1 MFPREVR
8 VIIDDVSQDEQ
19 PRGPFNGQEELM
31 SEAEKLPKNQP
42 AEIHLNG
49 IPRYAGEI
57 SVIKGERLLLSEARP
72 MRGKQ
77 LGPVIEVR
85 PGAKGDLLFRELF
98 DERGDP
104 LIVPVSIVGV
114 AGKDITLAFCDQ
126 ASALA
131 STVLKQLQSKPG
143 KHSPAGSH
151 DSVKLLTE
159 LKTRSL
165 RLLNRML
172 TDYLSALSDHLYQ
185 MSSRPQN
192 SDLREQF
199 YEAITAIRQSSATMY
214 EAFTEAIEGFF
225 GDLTAGE
232 EGASQDADKSGS
244 SELNLVDLQDFED
257 TLSLNRMIEMGR
269 DKHALSLEYLTLR
282 YAELVEMSPLDVEL
296 PVHIAPVCQAFQT
309 AISDRGIPQS
319 IAPEVY
325 GFFSSQVV
333 RQLDT
338 FYASL
343 NAYLRDQGVL
353 SDVEQDIK
361 RHGSILKRMELDK
374 KKGIAPKK
382 PEKKSPDTS
391 APPQDSSAAAKSVP
405 SLDEAARL
413 LAEAGQA
420 GVDGG
425 GKNKDSPAQVP
436 GELVDAIKQQ
446 FNPDDLYRS
455 VIDALNFR
463 RLNAGGDGVPGG
475 APLGFGSSQP
485 PVDESNMAGSSA
497 LAKALTALQGDSK
510 VRNQLLEQSSLREY
524 LDKNQANISEL
535 DGTEG
540 IKSDSLNQIDLVD
553 NLFTDLRTEI
563 DVTPDLK
570 PVVGDLQI
578 PLAKLAL
585 LEPQFFANSSHPA
598 RGVIDK
604 VAQLS
609 SSANYPNKALEG
621 RISTIVDNIVDN
633 YEDDSSVFKSALE
646 QLDTLSE
653 QQQKALER
661 NVERVVKTQDGQQKL
676 RKAHVAVDKILRSR
690 IRPPKAPKPIVDLV
704 NNGWR
709 DLLTLT
715 YVKEG
720 PYSRAWKDYVKTLD
734 LLSLWLI
741 EQQRG
746 GVSEEMQVERGLEAD
761 PFIDMIQQ
769 QISEAL
775 PSNLAHEPVLV
786 NLKEVLSGRAELE
799 LTPVEH
805 PAIEALPDPVE
816 VREKVDTLPRLRRW
830 VKRVEDLETGN
841 WLSYR
846 DKEGARRRMQLA
858 WINDE
863 ENRFIFVNER
873 GQKVADLTS
882 IELAREL
889 SRGVK
894 PPTAADDLPLV
905 DQSMYKTLEHVQ
917 RSLSFDKNHDSLTQL
932 VNRETFVTQLQAA
945 LKHAKTKHAFHA
957 LLHIDIDQFSVVND
971 VYDELTGDQVL
982 VEFAK
987 LLSQQHGKKVSSARL
1002 EGDKFAMLLLDRTV
1016 EQALEHA
1023 EQIRGDIEASP
1034 VTIENDQVSFTVSIG
1049 VCGILDQNTSVDEIM
1064 ENAELATRT
1073 AKETGRNRVKQYRE
1087 DHRRAEEY
1095 RAEEA
1100 ATMAQVAKT
1109 LDTKNFVLQAQPIA
1123 RTHPA
1128 PGEPEIEHYEV
1139 LLAIADDEGALH
1151 SPQEFITSAER
1162 FGFMTQ
1168 VDRWVVKEVF
1178 TWISKM
1184 MDEQK
1189 VVPNLAINLSG
1200 NSIVDDNFMEYLFE
1214 QISDFGVG
1222 TSKICFE
1229 ITETGT
1235 ISNMVKA
1242 TDFVNEFKNIGCK
1255 FSIDDFGTGL
1265 ASHAYLRELP
1275 VDYVKIDGTFI
1286 AHIHE
1291 NPQDYAMTK
1300 SINDLAHFLGQE
1312 TIAEFAESEAVIE
1325 KLREIG
1331 VDYLQGWGV
1340 GMPIPLT
1347 TLAGELKMLEK

>member
-1 MFPREVR
+1 
-8 VIIDDVSQDEQ
+8 
-19 PRGPFNGQEELM
+19 M
-31 SEAEKLPKNQP
+31 SEAVKLPKNQP
-42 AEIHLNG
+42 AEIHFDG
-49 IPRYAGEI
+49 IPQYAGEI
-57 SVIKGERLLLSEARP
+57 SATISQGLLLSGVRI
-72 MRGKQ
+72 MRGEQ
-77 LGPVIEVR
+77 QGPDIEIH
-85 PGAKGDLLFRELF
+85 PGATGDLVLLDLF
-98 DERGDP
+98 DDESNQ
-104 LIVPVSIVGV
+104 LSVPVSLVGSE
-114 AGKDITLAFCDQ
+114 GTDITVDFCDQ
-126 ASALA
+126 ASAIA
-131 STVLKQLQSKPG
+131 GFVLKQLTEKPSE
-143 KHSPAGSH
+143 HAPAGGGDH
-151 DSVKLLTE
+151 PRLLLE
-159 LKTRSL
+159 LKNRSL
-165 RLLNRML
+165 GQLDMVLG
-172 TDYLSALSDHLYQ
+172 DYLKALSEHLYDL
-185 MSSRPQN
+185 SSQPEN
-192 SDLREQF
+192 SNLQEQLF
-199 YEAITAIRQSSATMY
+199 EMITMLRQSRQSICETFVGEIESVFGEVIAND
-214 EAFTEAIEGFF
+214 EGGTENA
-225 GDLTAGE
+225 E
-232 EGASQDADKSGS
+232 ETET
-244 SELNLVDLQDFED
+244 SELNLVDIQDFED
-257 TLSLNRMIEMGR
+257 TLSLNRMIQMGQDR
-269 DKHALSLEYLTLR
+269 HALPLEYLTLR
-282 YAELVEMSPLDVEL
+282 YAELVEESPLDVDL
-296 PVHIAPVCQAFQT
+296 PVHIAPICGAFRT
-309 AISDRGIPQS
+309 AISDRGIPQGL
-319 IAPEVY
+319 AAEVY
-325 GFFSSQVV
+325 SFFSEQIV
-333 RQLDT
+333 RNLDT
-338 FYASL
+338 FYADL
-343 NAYLRDQGVL
+343 NAFLKDEGIQPE
-353 SDVEQDIK
+353 VEEDIK
-361 RHGSILKRMELDK
+361 RHGSSLKRMEMDR
-374 KKGIAPKK
+374 KKGITPAKPDKK
-382 PEKKSPDTS
+382 PPED
-391 APPQDSSAAAKSVP
+391 AD
-405 SLDEAARL
+405 RL
-413 LAEAGQA
+413 LEEAGKA

-425 GKNKDSPAQVP
+425 GADTNSKNQLA

-446 FNPDDLYRS
+446 FNPDDLYKS

-463 RLNAGGDGVPGG
+463 REHAPGEGTTGG
-475 APLGFGSSQP
+475 ALPGPGQSQA
-485 PVDESNMAGSSA
+485 PVDESNMAGASA
-497 LAKALTALQGDSK
+497 LANALSALQGNRD
-510 VRNQLLEQSSLREY
+510 VRSQLQGQPSLREY
-524 LDKNQANISEL
+524 LDKNQSSISEL

-540 IKSDSLNQIDLVD
+540 INSASLNQIDLVD
-553 NLFTDLRTEI
+553 NLFTDLSTEI

-585 LEPQFFANSSHPA
+585 LEPQFFANRSHPA

-609 SSANYPNKALEG
+609 SSANYPNPALESRVSG
-621 RISTIVDNIVDN
+621 IIDNIVEN
-633 YEDDSSVFKSALE
+633 YHDDSGVFELALE
-646 QLDTLSE
+646 DLDTLSE
-653 QQQKALER
+653 QQHKALER

-676 RKAHVAVDKILRSR
+676 QKAHAAVDKILRSR
-690 IRPPKAPKPIVDLV
+690 VRPPMAPKPIVDLV

-746 GVSEEMQVERGLEAD
+746 GVSEEMLVERGLEAD

-786 NLKEVLSGRAELE
+786 KLKEVLSGRSELE

-805 PAIEALPDPVE
+805 PVIEDLPNPEE
-816 VREKVDTLPRLRRW
+816 VREKVDALPRLRRW
-830 VKRVEDLETGN
+830 VKRVEELEKGN

-846 DKEGARRRMQLA
+846 DEEGARRRMQLA
-858 WINDE
+858 WISDE
-863 ENRFIFVNER
+863 GDRFIFVNER
-873 GQKVADLTS
+873 GQKVADLS
-882 IELAREL
+882 GIELARQL

-894 PPTAADDLPLV
+894 PPTPAEDLPLV

-917 RSLSFDKNHDSLTQL
+917 KSLSFDKNHDSLTQL
-932 VNRETFVTQLQAA
+932 VNRDTFITQVETA

-957 LLHIDIDQFSVVND
+957 LLYIDIDQFSLVND
-971 VYDELTGDQVL
+971 VYDDLSGDEVL
-982 VEFAK
+982 VEFAR

-1002 EGDKFAMLLLDRTV
+1002 EGDKFAMLLLDRTI
-1016 EQALEHA
+1016 EQALSDA
-1023 EQIRGDIEASP
+1023 EEIRGDIEASP
-1034 VTIENDQVSFTVSIG
+1034 MTIENDQVSFTVSIG
-1049 VCGILDQNTSVDEIM
+1049 VCAILDQNNSVEEVM
-1064 ENAELATRT
+1064 ENAELATRA
-1073 AKETGRNRVKQYRE
+1073 AKEAGKNRVKQYRE
-1087 DHRRAEEY
+1087 NQGRADEY

-1100 ATMAQVAKT
+1100 ATMAQISKT

-1123 RTHPA
+1123 RTHPT
-1128 PGEPEIEHYEV
+1128 PGQPEIDHYEI
-1139 LLAIADDEGALH
+1139 LLSIADEDGKLH
-1151 SPQEFITSAER
+1151 SPQEFINSAER
-1162 FGFMTQ
+1162 FGYMSQ
-1168 VDRWVVKEVF
+1168 VDRWVVKQVF

-1229 ITETGT
+1229 ITESGT

-1312 TIAEFAESEAVIE
+1312 TIAEFVESDSVID

-1331 VDYLQGWGV
+1331 VDYLQGWGI
-1340 GMPIPLT
+1340 GMPTPLT
-1347 TLAGELKMLEK
+1347 TLAEELELLEK